1 MHGRMH
7 SSPLP
12 PHAAI
17 PMKLPSHS
25 IRKLAAAVGLVLVA
39 NAPNGCICS
48 YLGPKG
54 EPPELP
60 SDPHPLSD
68 LNTEFDD
75 FNAAARYRTVDVEL
89 VFSSNRAS
97 PDRTFDLFTSQLRF
111 TERDVSA
118 SPAVPFLS
126 DAMSPANEYGP
137 LFLGDTMLAFASD
150 RPGGAGKLDLYRTH
164 LARDASS
171 APPEAFTGL
180 NSPAN
185 DAYLATYAG
194 AALALFASDRNGS
207 YDIFEV
213 LPHEKIFAPD
223 ARPQLVSALSSSAH
237 DTAPFLFEHT
247 PSPEAERVSLNPRRG
262 KPREHYEAQR
272 HAYVVFASGRAG
284 GRGGFDLY
292 CSRLDEGRWQ
302 EPRPLTELN
311 SPSDEFRPIIADMS
325 FGGGEVIIFSSNRPG
340 GKGGFDLY
348 YAKFEDPFGS

>member
-1 MHGRMH
+1 MHGRTH

-17 PMKLPSHS
+17 PAKLPSHS

-48 YLGPKG
+48 YPGPKG

-68 LNTEFDD
+68 LNTESPRG
-75 FNAAARYRTVDVEL
+75 RYRTVDVEL

-150 RPGGAGKLDLYRTH
+150 RSGGAGKLDLYRTNF
-164 LARDASS
+164 ARDASS
-171 APPEAFTGL
+171 APARGVYGPEF
-180 NSPAN
+180 
-185 DAYLATYAG
+185 AG
-194 AALALFASDRNGS
+194 
-207 YDIFEV
+207 
-213 LPHEKIFAPD
+213 
-223 ARPQLVSALSSSAH
+223 
-237 DTAPFLFEHT
+237 
-247 PSPEAERVSLNPRRG
+247 ERRLLGNLCRRG
-262 KPREHYEAQR
+262 A
-272 HAYVVFASGRAG
+272 RAL
-284 GRGGFDLY
+284 R
-292 CSRLDEGRWQ
+292 
-302 EPRPLTELN
+302 
-311 SPSDEFRPIIADMS
+311 
-325 FGGGEVIIFSSNRPG
+325 V
-340 GKGGFDLY
+340 
-348 YAKFEDPFGS
+348 